1 MILLAALLHSRT
13 TGENF
18 VLIMYHERTIYTRE
32 NSQKSDKIFIIFQQP
47 LCADGQSIQMVRS
60 MWTDVLYQKEPVE
73 NFREK
78 GRNLLL
84 YNQRRMWYPL

>member
-18 VLIMYHERTIYTRE
+18 VLIMYHESAVYTRE
-32 NSQKSDKIFIIFQQP
+32 NSQKSDKIFMNFQHP
-47 LCADGQSIQMVRS
+47 LCADGQSAQKVRDTRTNVFY
-60 MWTDVLYQKEPVE
+60 WKEPVE
-73 NFREK
+73 NFGEK
-78 GRNLLL
+78 ARKFLL